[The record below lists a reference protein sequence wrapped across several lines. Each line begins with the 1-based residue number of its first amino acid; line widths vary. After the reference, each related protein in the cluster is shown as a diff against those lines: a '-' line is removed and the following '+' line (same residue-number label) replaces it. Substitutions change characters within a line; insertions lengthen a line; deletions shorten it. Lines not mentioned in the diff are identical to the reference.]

1 MAMSEKHITSPQ
13 KLYIKKEDVTTWE
26 YNGHV
31 HPQTCILTIRRTYK
45 PTKADKMLL
54 NAHTAE
60 ETKKAL
66 LAGANPNAEKEI
78 GLHPDSRYP
87 YAEYFVTPLMLA
99 ETAEQTRLLIEA
111 GADVNLGREVHAINE
126 RGYTALMFAKNE
138 EQARLLL
145 NAGAYPEDLSKNKYL
160 SEKDRRVLMEEFK
173 RQQQIE
179 LQRGHLHERQEYLAE
194 RKGEK
199 VSSPTEPTTHD
210 SSSPTPS
217 KPNGRDDGG
226 R

>member
-1 MAMSEKHITSPQ
+1 MTEKYVTSQ
-13 KLYIKKEDVTTWE
+13 EKLYMKKKDVTTWK

-60 ETKKAL
+60 ETKKSL

-145 NAGAYPEDLSKNKYL
+145 DAGACPEDLSKNKYL
-160 SEKDRRVLMEEFK
+160 SEKDRRLLMEEFK
-173 RQQQIE
+173 KEQQIE
-179 LQRGHLHERQEYLAE
+179 SQKGHLQKRQEYLAE
-194 RKGEK
+194 RKGRK
-199 VSSPTEPTTHD
+199 VSSSTGTATHD
-210 SSSPTPS
+210 SNSPTPS